1 MKKNIFVVGMDS
13 FNLEKLE
20 KVPAAEGCV
29 FHSAIDIDEIRN
41 VDKFDVEKLLSVAE
55 NRMRAVEGGP
65 AGVITYFDFPAQD
78 MVPILA
84 SRMGLPGPSFES
96 VLKCEHKYWSRLEQQ
111 KVISKHIPAFY
122 AFDPFDEDIFDS
134 INMPFPFWIKPF
146 RSFRSFLAFEIENRG
161 QFEATLEEIRESIDF
176 IHKPFMQLLQ
186 NQNLSADITQMK
198 ESCIAETPLYGR
210 QCTLEGYVYN
220 GKVKVYGVVDSVRDK
235 HFSSFSRYEYPSSLP
250 KWVQKKMMKVCK
262 RFIRSIGFDNSAFN
276 VEFFYDPFH
285 KQVYLL
291 EINTR
296 ISQSHAD
303 LFEKVHGVSHHQI
316 MLQLALGE
324 KPKPLGNKGK
334 FRYAAKFMLRTFD
347 SGKVVAVPSDE
358 EIASV
363 MNKMPG
369 TIVKVLVKEGQQLAK
384 MELQDSYSYELADI
398 FIGANKRSELVDK
411 YDRVIEMITFSIKKD
426 F

>member
-1 MKKNIFVVGMDS
+1 MKKNIFIVGMDS
-13 FNLEKLE
+13 FNLEKIK
-20 KVPAAEGCV
+20 KVPAAEECE
-29 FHSAIDIDEIRN
+29 FHSAIDIDEMRH
-41 VDKFDVEKLLSVAE
+41 VEKFDIDKLLSIAE
-55 NRMRAVEGGP
+55 SRMRSVEGGP

-111 KVISKHIPAFY
+111 KVISKYIPAFC
-122 AFDPFDEDIFDS
+122 AFDPFDENIFDS

-146 RSFRSFLAFEIENRG
+146 RSFRSFLAFEIENRSQLDG
-161 QFEATLEEIRESIDF
+161 TIEEIRENIDF

-186 NQNLSADITQMK
+186 DQNIPAEITQMK

-220 GKVKVYGVVDSVRDK
+220 GKVKVYGVVDSVRDQ

-250 KWVQKKMMKVCK
+250 KWVQKKMMNVCK
-262 RFIRSIGFDNSAFN
+262 RFIKFIELDNSAFN
-276 VEFFYDPFH
+276 VEFFYDPFYKH
-285 KQVYLL
+285 VNLL

-324 KPKPLGNKGK
+324 KPTPLGDKGK
-334 FRYAAKFMLRTFD
+334 FKYAAKFMLRTFD
-347 SGKVVAVPSDE
+347 SGKVITIPSDE
-358 EIASV
+358 EITSV
-363 MNKMPG
+363 MNEMPD
-369 TIVKVLVKEGQQLAK
+369 TIIKVLVKEGQQLSK

-398 FIGANKRSELVDK
+398 FIGANTRSELITK
-411 YDRVIEMITFSIKKD
+411 YDKVLEMITFSIKKE